1 MEMELD
7 FIFNWINF
15 ICENDQNWRFLKI
28 QRTSFKIGLKIPSK
42 KRKRLKPKL
51 KVPFE
56 IKNSTTL
63 V

>member
-1 MEMELD
+1 MELD

-15 ICENDQNWRFLKI
+15 KLFVENDQNWRFLKI

-42 KRKRLKPKL
+42 AKNWLKPKL

-56 IKNSTTL
+56 IKN
-63 V
+63 